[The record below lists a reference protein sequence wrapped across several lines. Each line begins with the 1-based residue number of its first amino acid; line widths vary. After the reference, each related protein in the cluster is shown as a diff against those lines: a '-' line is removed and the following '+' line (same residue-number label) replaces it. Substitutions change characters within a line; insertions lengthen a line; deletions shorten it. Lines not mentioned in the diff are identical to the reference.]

1 VPVGIRKILCLFVG
15 SLWLV
20 GCQEKASDGRVHITY
35 WEKWSGFEAE
45 AMQRTVDQ
53 FNRSQNKIV
62 VEYLPLSNVDRKTLI
77 ATAGGDPPDVV
88 GLWAFNVCRPQRLAA
103 T

>member
-1 VPVGIRKILCLFVG
+1 MSG
-15 SLWLV
+15 LV
-20 GCQEKASDGRVHITY
+20 GCGEKLPSGKVHITY

-62 VEYLPLSNVDRKTLI
+62 VAFLSLSSVTLKLSSPLRGAIHLLPGFF
-77 ATAGGDPPDVV
+77 GGGKV
-88 GLWAFNVCRPQRLAA
+88 
-103 T
+103 